1 MVDSDGSTPQTEQ
14 PAGAARRILVVDDN
28 EDAAESIAL
37 LLSMGGYEVRVE
49 LNGSAALAAFP
60 EFQPDVVLLDIGLP
74 EIDGYEV
81 ARRLRVEQN
90 RRDLLLIALTGYGRE
105 EDARRSQEAGFDHH
119 LVKPVDFPRLEA
131 LVGGR

>member
-1 MVDSDGSTPQTEQ
+1 MVDFNGSTPRPTQ
-14 PAGAARRILVVDDN
+14 PTVASRRVLVVDDN

-37 LLSMGGYEVRVE
+37 LLSMGGHQVRVE
-49 LNGSAALAAFP
+49 LNGPAALAAFP

-81 ARRLRVEQN
+81 ARRLRDGQDGRE
-90 RRDLLLIALTGYGRE
+90 LLLIALTGYGRE
-105 EDARRSQEAGFDHH
+105 EDVQRSREAGFDHH
-119 LVKPVDFPRLEA
+119 MVKPVDFPQLEA